1 MFNLVTSTLQNS
13 MAFKPYFGFYG
24 IGRKPQKSVRVPCNT
39 RTSANGLAI
48 CLKNKHNLGVLA

>member
-39 RTSANGLAI
+39 RTLSPTGDF
-48 CLKNKHNLGVLA
+48 CLNNKHNSGVLS